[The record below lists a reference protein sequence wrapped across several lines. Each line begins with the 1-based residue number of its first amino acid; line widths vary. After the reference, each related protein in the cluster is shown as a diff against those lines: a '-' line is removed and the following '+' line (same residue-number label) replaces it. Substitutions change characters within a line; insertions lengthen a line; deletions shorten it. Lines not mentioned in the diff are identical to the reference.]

1 METAPRTNADDRTTG
16 WELGGTEKA
25 ATVVSAGSALARAS
39 RKTAIAGFGA
49 AVLATFGFGYT
60 PSAARAVQ
68 VCWIDAKTR
77 APAPPPPL
85 VPDGFHLSSTNP
97 KTGITVGESDAGSY
111 NIVRLPGGTW
121 IDPKTGD
128 SMGNL
133 VPDGSSLSESKDRA
147 SGHGRD
153 WVRVSCPHRPRH
165 LK

>member
-1 METAPRTNADDRTTG
+1 MTISAQMTAFF
-16 WELGGTEKA
+16 A
-25 ATVVSAGSALARAS
+25 APLSAGAGLARAS

-49 AVLATFGFGYT
+49 AVLVTFGFGDA
-60 PSAARAVQ
+60 PAAASSLQ

-77 APAPPPPL
+77 APAPPL
-85 VPDGFHLSSTNP
+85 VPDGFHIASTNP
-97 KTGITVGESDAGSY
+97 KTRVTVGESDAGSY

-133 VPDGSSLSESKDRA
+133 VPDGSSLSESKDHA

-153 WVRVSCPHRPRH
+153 WVRVPCRHRPRH